1 VAAAEPQLTRWR
13 VAGVAA
19 LAAGALSACGQ
30 PGESATGSPAGS
42 AEPSRRVPA
51 EVERQ
56 VHQAFHRF
64 DRYCSRRKVDEPA
77 LDRTTSD
84 FIGWYRTYPAENYAV
99 QIDDEPGTMLSAI
112 LVLRY
117 ELSRCSPRHAARI
130 DAVLPR
136 KMLRGLRPL
145 PETSR

>member
-1 VAAAEPQLTRWR
+1 VAGAEPQLSRWR

-19 LAAGALSACGQ
+19 LAAGLSACGQ
-30 PGESATGSPAGS
+30 ASESATRSPAES

-56 VHQAFHRF
+56 VHQTFHRF
-64 DRYCSRRKVDEPA
+64 DRYCSRRNVDAPS

-84 FIGWYRTYPAENYAV
+84 FIGWYRTYPAQKYAV

-145 PETSR
+145 PDTSR

>member
-1 VAAAEPQLTRWR
+1 VAGAEPQLSRWR

-19 LAAGALSACGQ
+19 LAAGTLSACGQ
-30 PGESATGSPAGS
+30 ASESATRSPADS

-56 VHQAFHRF
+56 VHQTFHRF
-64 DRYCSRRKVDEPA
+64 DRYCSRRKVDAAA

-84 FIGWYRTYPAENYAV
+84 FIGWYRTYPARKYAV

-117 ELSRCSPRHAARI
+117 ELSRCSPTHAARI

-145 PETSR
+145 PDTSR